1 MDNELILKWVKETGF
16 TTPEYLGDALFR
28 TYSGGFVAFAKLV
41 EQHVR
46 ADEREAC
53 AKVCE
58 EAKNHIG
65 DPVLIGTE
73 THYTAHTVC
82 ENLARKIR
90 ARGDQ
95 HG

>member
-1 MDNELILKWVKETGF
+1 MSPEQIQHWAVKAKLWKMTHF
-16 TTPEYLGDALFR
+16 AHTTPEEWETLA
-28 TYSGGFVAFAKLV
+28 TFARLV

>member
-53 AKVCE
+53 AKVCDV
-58 EAKNHIG
+58 EAEYWR
-65 DPVLIGTE
+65 DLIAMGCAEASDICATE
-73 THYTAHTVC
+73 IRS
-82 ENLARKIR
+82 RKP
-90 ARGDQ
+90 
-95 HG
+95 

>member
-1 MDNELILKWVKETGF
+1 MDNELILKWVKEAGF

-53 AKVCE
+53 AKVCDV
-58 EAKNHIG
+58 EAEYWR
-65 DPVLIGTE
+65 DLIAMGCAEASDICATE
-73 THYTAHTVC
+73 IRS
-82 ENLARKIR
+82 RKP
-90 ARGDQ
+90 
-95 HG
+95 